1 MDKFSK
7 LIAQGVA
14 KFEYTPIAS
23 QIPTQCH
30 ICRGYN
36 NVYSIAND
44 THMSELPDGRHVI
57 TGHAVKDKKNFD
69 SFLYSCCW
77 SGINFIDSGYES
89 PCVYFNRNKLIGHY
103 DVLNGDVVYILET
116 IPDKDEQR
124 KCLGISCPDGLCC
137 AGTSI
142 PEQLR
147 AITTDGDESHIRECF
162 KQPDVA
168 KALNEDIHVRG
179 VNWTVVGLSDG
190 NHIVS
195 VGRKK
200 TYIL

>member
-14 KFEYTPIAS
+14 KFEYTPIVS
-23 QIPTQCH
+23 ETPTQCH

-57 TGHAVKDKKNFD
+57 TGHAVRDKKNFD
-69 SFLYSCCW
+69 YFLCSFCW
-77 SGINFIDSGYES
+77 CGINFMDSGFNS
-89 PCVYFNRNKLIGHY
+89 PGDYFYKNKLRGHY

-116 IPDKDEQR
+116 VPDESERDA
-124 KCLGISCPDGLCC
+124 CSPISCPDCVCC

-147 AITTDGDESHIRECF
+147 AITTDGDENHIRECF

-168 KALNEDIHVRG
+168 KALNEDIHVCG
-179 VNWTVVGLSDG
+179 VNWMVVGLSDG
-190 NHIVS
+190 DHIVS
-195 VGRKK
+195 VGHKK

>member
-14 KFEYTPIAS
+14 KFEYTPIAP
-23 QIPTQCH
+23 QIPTQCP

-57 TGHAVKDKKNFD
+57 TGHAVRDKKNFD
-69 SFLYSCCW
+69 YFLYSGYW
-77 SGINFIDSGYES
+77 GNVNFMDSGYNY
-89 PCVYFNRNKLIGHY
+89 PCAYFNMNKLKGHY
-103 DVLNGDVVYILET
+103 DILNGDVVYILET
-116 IPDKDEQR
+116 IPDEDEQG
-124 KCLGISCPDGLCC
+124 KGSAIPCPDCVYC

-147 AITTDGDESHIRECF
+147 AITTDGDENHIRECF
-162 KQPDVA
+162 RQPDVA
-168 KALNEDIHVRG
+168 KALNEDIHVCG
-179 VNWTVVGLSDG
+179 VNWMVVGLSDG
-190 NHIVS
+190 DHIVS
-195 VGRKK
+195 VGKKK

>member
-1 MDKFSK
+1 M
-7 LIAQGVA
+7 
-14 KFEYTPIAS
+14 
-23 QIPTQCH
+23 
-30 ICRGYN
+30 
-36 NVYSIAND
+36 
-44 THMSELPDGRHVI
+44 
-57 TGHAVKDKKNFD
+57 
-69 SFLYSCCW
+69 
-77 SGINFIDSGYES
+77 DSGYDS
-89 PCVYFNRNKLIGHY
+89 PCTYFYKNNLRGHY
-103 DVLNGDVVYILET
+103 DVLNGDVVYILEV
-116 IPDKDEQR
+116 IPEEDEQA
-124 KCLGISCPDGLCC
+124 KSLSCPDCVCC